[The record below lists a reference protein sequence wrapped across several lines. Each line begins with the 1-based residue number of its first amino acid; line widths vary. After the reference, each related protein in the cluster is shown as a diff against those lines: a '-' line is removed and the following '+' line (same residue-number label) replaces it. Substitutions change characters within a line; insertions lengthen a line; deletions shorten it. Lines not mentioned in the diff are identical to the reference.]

1 MIREIVDEMIAKTL
15 KSGNHT
21 ELDIWRS
28 IKTAFV
34 NYKTAKANNELT
46 DDVEIQIISKMISQR
61 KDSIEQY
68 TQANRLD
75 LAQKEQDEANIL
87 ASLLPKEPTNEE
99 VKSAVNEAIL
109 KIKSEKPQDYKI
121 SMRDMKEIMSIVKVK
136 YPTVNGSIISKILK
150 EFI

>member
-1 MIREIVDEMIAKTL
+1 MIREIVDEMIPKTL
-15 KSGNHT
+15 KNGNHT
-21 ELDIWRS
+21 ELDVWRS

-99 VKSAVNEAIL
+99 VKLAVNEAIL
-109 KIKSEKPQDYKI
+109 KIKNEKPQDYKI

>member
-1 MIREIVDEMIAKTL
+1 MIRENLDQLIATAL
-15 KSGNHT
+15 KNGNHT
-21 ELDIWRS
+21 ELDVWRS
-28 IKTAFV
+28 IKTAYT
-34 NYKTAKANNELT
+34 NYRTAKANNELT
-46 DDVEIQIISKMISQR
+46 DEIEIQIISKMISQR

-68 TQANRLD
+68 TQTNRLD

-109 KIKSEKPQDYKI
+109 KIKNEKPQDYKI

-136 YPTVNGSIISKILK
+136 YPTINGSIISKILK